1 MTQQLKDDVLW
12 QAKLLAR
19 IHDPAEKAL
28 ILMNTGSEGHE
39 GGTVKVLKDQLFSS
53 EQFNAEQLQQ
63 LNAIV
68 KKADHWAAGADR
80 PSLPKSDKWNVNFL
94 HAPTTIIHPLSGE
107 RFNVDGFG
115 GTDLKQL
122 KQDSQDHFS
131 KLIEKNAD
139 GSIDY
144 KKSYFKNWRFGA
156 EGKLVQGGWGAL
168 WSQLPAETRI
178 PDHTIWAHLDLTSA
192 FAGCF
197 VEGDSPV
204 LFSMQFGP
212 VQDFIA
218 AARSTSDLWA
228 GSHLL
233 SRLTWEG
240 IKVLVSELGLDSVLI
255 PQLRGVAMVDAWLC
269 QEQGLEI
276 ELFEQIKAEW
286 TNKNDDSNPLFAAAL
301 PNKFTALVPKS
312 KVKDLA
318 EKIENHV
325 RQWVNHLGEDMLTE
339 LLEKAGEDQN
349 DKSLPCW
356 QQLKDQL
363 QGFPEVYWAAV
374 PFDVIEQDAQ
384 GRAVANQNK
393 LKEIQSN
400 FIPKGQSFLDTAIWK
415 DILSKDLVVEGHEL
429 WQPNA
434 GFLFPAVYELLE
446 RLTASVKQARPF
458 QQLKQEGFRC
468 TLTGEVEWLT
478 TDRTQL
484 TWTNRQR
491 KENFK
496 HSEKNQ
502 KTLWMCVAGQY
513 GIKEGEHLGALS
525 MIKRLWPSFFARKVG
540 QLLHDQEWAARRY
553 VISTHAMSLAPFLDE
568 LAKHSPDILGHEL
581 LGEVRAMEDNEQVI
595 LPRRILNRLD
605 RKDKDFSLKQSVLKK
620 LPALMDSYQ
629 KEKETSDFIKK
640 AETALGIRP
649 ESYYAIFFMDGDNM
663 GAWLT
668 GGNKGEEDKYGVRYK
683 DTFHPKLNQNWS
695 ANTGK
700 EFSNYLNSYRAVSPA
715 RHLAV
720 SGALNSFALHLAR
733 YIVEECYLG
742 KLFYAGGD
750 DVMAMVA
757 VKDLLRC
764 IYTLR
769 LVYSGVY
776 AAKDTEYAKDL
787 LNLGQLKLGGGHALL
802 KGHLYRTMGHK
813 ATASVGAV
821 IAHSTAPLQHV
832 LTEVRKMEKQAKNTT
847 NAQGE
852 SRDAFAIKV
861 IKRAGGAVSFNG
873 KWLLDE
879 QQWGDVKQFNA
890 HLKDETLEGEL
901 TPEHKTPFQLEDSR
915 AGLMLHVV
923 DIFKDSNLSRSLAYV
938 VQDWLPQLSPL
949 QENAETA
956 AQISHIE
963 QLNTLISYQLKQ
975 QGLKHDDADPLKRP
989 AQVAKD
995 LLKIAG
1001 ARWNLQGEIEGCP
1014 VEIDKNLADVLGVIE
1029 FLGREQ
1035 RHAQP
1040 KAKDKKQQEN
1050 AA

>member
-1 MTQQLKDDVLW
+1 MTQQTNNDVLW
-12 QAKLLAR
+12 QTKLLAR

-28 ILMNTGSEGHE
+28 ILMNVIEGHE
-39 GGTVKVLKDQLFSS
+39 GGTVKVLKEQLFPKN
-53 EQFNAEQLQQ
+53 QFSAEQLQQ
-63 LNAIV
+63 LNDIV
-68 KKADHWAAGADR
+68 KKSDHWAAGADR

-94 HAPTTIIHPLSGE
+94 HAPSTMIHPLSGE
-107 RFNVDGFG
+107 RFSVDGIG
-115 GTDLKQL
+115 GTDLDQL
-122 KQDSQDHFS
+122 KQNSQDHFGR
-131 KLIEKNAD
+131 LIEKNAD
-139 GSIDY
+139 GSVDY

-156 EGKLVQGGWGAL
+156 EGKLVQGDWGAL

-178 PDHTIWAHLDLTSA
+178 PDHSIWAHLDLTSA

-233 SRLTWEG
+233 SRMTWEG

-255 PQLRGVAMVDAWLC
+255 PQLRGVAMVDAWLH

-286 TNKNDDSNPLFAAAL
+286 TRKNDDTNPLFAAAL

-312 KVKDLA
+312 KVKALA

-325 RQWVNHLGEDMLTE
+325 RQWVSDLGQEMLME

-363 QGFPEVYWAAV
+363 HGFPEVYWAAV
-374 PFDVIEQDAQ
+374 PFDVIAQDAQ
-384 GRAVANQNK
+384 GRAVANQAK
-393 LKEIQSN
+393 LAEIQSN
-400 FIPKGQSFLDTAIWK
+400 FIPQGKSFLDTPIWK

-458 QQLKQEGFRC
+458 EQLKQEGFRC

-478 TDRTQL
+478 TDRRQL
-484 TWTNRQR
+484 AWTNRQR
-491 KENFK
+491 QENAK
-496 HSEKNQ
+496 HNQDNQ
-502 KTLWMCVAGQY
+502 KTLWMRVVGKY

-525 MIKRLWPSFFARKVG
+525 MIKRLWGSFFADEVADILG
-540 QLLHDQEWAARRY
+540 EEWRARRY
-553 VISTHAMSLAPFLDE
+553 VVSTHAMSLAPFLEE
-568 LAKHSPDILGHEL
+568 LAKHNLDDVLSTEL
-581 LGEVRAMEDNEQVI
+581 MGEINAIDDKEQVI
-595 LPRRILNRLD
+595 LPKKVLSKLAATN
-605 RKDKDFSLKQSVLKK
+605 KDDYKVIKK
-620 LPALMDSYQ
+620 LPALMDDYRTDKQ
-629 KEKETSDFIKK
+629 TSDFIKK
-640 AETALGIRP
+640 AEAALGIRP

-668 GGNKGEEDKYGVRYK
+668 GGNEGEEDKYGVRYK
-683 DTFHPKLNQNWS
+683 DTFHPKLNQNLS
-695 ANTGK
+695 ANAEK
-700 EFSNYLNSYRAVSPA
+700 EFSHYLNSYRAVSPA

-757 VKDLLRC
+757 VKDLLPC

-769 LVYSGVY
+769 LAYSGVY
-776 AAKDTEYAKDL
+776 AAKDTENAKDL
-787 LNLGQLKLGGGHALL
+787 LNLEKLKLGGGHALL
-802 KGHLYRTMGHK
+802 NGHLYRTMGHK

-821 IAHSTAPLQHV
+821 IAHATAPLQHV
-832 LTEVRKMEKQAKNTT
+832 LNEVRKMEKQAKNTC
-847 NAQGE
+847 NAKVE

-861 IKRAGGAVSFNG
+861 MKRAGGAVSFNG
-873 KWLLDE
+873 KWLLDG
-879 QQWGDVKQFNA
+879 QTWGDVKQFNA
-890 HLKDETLEGEL
+890 HLDTETLEGEL
-901 TPEHKTPFQLEDSR
+901 SVENKTPFQLEDSR
-915 AGLMLHVV
+915 AGLMLRLV

-949 QENAETA
+949 NENADEKS
-956 AQISHIE
+956 QISHVA
-963 QLNTLISYQLKQ
+963 QLQTLIGYQLKQ
-975 QGLKHDDADPLKRP
+975 QGLKHDAADPLQRP
-989 AQVAKD
+989 THVAKD

-1001 ARWNLQGEIEGCP
+1001 ARWNQSGEIEGCP
-1014 VEIDKNLADVLGVIE
+1014 SDIDKNLADVLGVIE

-1040 KAKDKKQQEN
+1040 KAKEKMQQES